1 MELLGSLT
9 SPFVRQ
15 ARVVIAEKQLSK
27 RIPLVE
33 TNPFENPPE
42 LLAANPL
49 GKVPALTGSE
59 AGTLH
64 DSRLICEYIDSLNDT
79 PRLLPASGA
88 ERWTAL
94 RRQATAAGLMDTA
107 AAHTMES
114 RRADGI
120 ISPQWQERR
129 NAAMRRA
136 VAAIADDLHATTPPL
151 DMGTIA
157 TACALAYLDFRH
169 PQITW
174 RQDHPELATWLDSFA
189 QRESMLSTRPP
200 A

>member
-1 MELLGSLT
+1 MKLLGSLT

-15 ARVVIAEKQLSK
+15 ARVVIAEKQLTE

-49 GKVPALTGSE
+49 GKVPALIGSE
-59 AGTLH
+59 IGTLH
-64 DSRLICEYIDSLNDT
+64 DSRLICEYIDSLNEQ
-79 PRLLPASGA
+79 PRLLPAAGD
-88 ERWTAL
+88 ERWRVL
-94 RRQATAAGLMDTA
+94 LRQATAAGVMDTA
-107 AAHTMES
+107 AAHVMES
-114 RRADGI
+114 RRADGM

-129 NAAMRRA
+129 NMAMRRG
-136 VAAIADDLHATTPPL
+136 VQAIADELHGTSPAL

-169 PQITW
+169 PQISW
-174 RQDHPELATWLDSFA
+174 RQDHPELAVWLDDFA
-189 QRESMLSTRPP
+189 QRESMRTTAPP